1 MTNISITIN
10 NDEFQ
15 KINQK
20 LSLYEISSQNEF
32 ILKFYKFN
40 NTTITIYKTMVLV
53 LQGKDSLD
61 TYKFIFDKE
70 YNEID
75 NQNSIDNKKI
85 QINQY
90 TIATMGSDEVGVGDF
105 FGGIVVASAYVKKD
119 QIQWL
124 KDIGVKDS
132 KFLSDEKIIS
142 IFEKIKDQIIFSVIN
157 IFPEEYNNQFEIYNN
172 SHIIKAVGHN
182 QALWNLSK
190 QATRPYFVIV
200 DQFVSPEN
208 YSNYLRRAN
217 KSEFSVDIFET
228 KAESKYV
235 AVACASIIAR
245 YYFLEQIK
253 TLSNLIN
260 NELILGSSNNNIINL
275 AKQITKEK
283 GVDAL
288 NKICKKHFITYK
300 EVMEN

>member
-10 NDEFQ
+10 KDEFE

-20 LSLYEISSQNEF
+20 LNLYEINSHNEF
-32 ILKFYKFN
+32 ISKIYKFN
-40 NTTITIYKTMVLV
+40 NTTVTIYKTMVLV
-53 LQGKDSLD
+53 LQGKDSLE

-75 NQNSIDNKKI
+75 NQNSFDNKKL

-105 FGGIVVASAYVKKD
+105 FGGIVVASAYVRKD

-142 IFEKIKDQIIFSVIN
+142 IFKNIKDQIIFNVIN

-190 QATRPYFVIV
+190 QATRPYFVII

-217 KSEFSVDIFET
+217 KSEFSIDIFET
-228 KAESKYV
+228 KAESKYM

-253 TLSNLIN
+253 TLSNYVN
-260 NELILGSSNNNIINL
+260 VELILGSSNHNIIST
-275 AKQITKEK
+275 AKQIIKDK
-283 GVDAL
+283 GVDVL
-288 NKICKKHFITYK
+288 NKVCKKHFITYK
-300 EVMEN
+300 EVLEN

>member
-10 NDEFQ
+10 KDEFE

-20 LSLYEISSQNEF
+20 LNLYEINSHNEF
-32 ILKFYKFN
+32 ILKIYKFN
-40 NTTITIYKTMVLV
+40 STTVTIYKTMVLV
-53 LQGKDSLD
+53 LQGKDSLE

-75 NQNSIDNKKI
+75 NQNSFDNKKL

-105 FGGIVVASAYVKKD
+105 FGGIVVASAYVRKD

-142 IFEKIKDQIIFSVIN
+142 IFKNIKDQIIFNVIN

-190 QATRPYFVIV
+190 QATRPYFVII

-217 KSEFSVDIFET
+217 KSEFSIDIFET
-228 KAESKYV
+228 KAESKYM

-253 TLSNLIN
+253 TLSNYVN
-260 NELILGSSNNNIINL
+260 VELILGSSNHNIIST
-275 AKQITKEK
+275 AKQIIKDK
-283 GVDAL
+283 GVDVL
-288 NKICKKHFITYK
+288 NKVCKKHFITYK
-300 EVMEN
+300 EVLEN

>member
-10 NDEFQ
+10 KDEFE

-20 LSLYEISSQNEF
+20 LNLYEINSHNEF
-32 ILKFYKFN
+32 ILKIYKFN
-40 NTTITIYKTMVLV
+40 STTVTIYKTMVLV
-53 LQGKDSLD
+53 LQGKDSLE

-75 NQNSIDNKKI
+75 NKNSFDNKKL

-105 FGGIVVASAYVKKD
+105 FGGIVVASAYVRKD

-124 KDIGVKDS
+124 KNIGVKDS

-142 IFEKIKDQIIFSVIN
+142 IFKNIKDQIIFNVIN

-190 QATRPYFVIV
+190 QATRPYFVII

-217 KSEFSVDIFET
+217 KSEFSIDIFET
-228 KAESKYV
+228 KAESKYM

-253 TLSNLIN
+253 TLSNYVN
-260 NELILGSSNNNIINL
+260 VELILGSSNHNIIST
-275 AKQITKEK
+275 AKQIIKDK
-283 GVDAL
+283 GVDVL
-288 NKICKKHFITYK
+288 NKVCKKHFITYK
-300 EVMEN
+300 EVLEN

>member
-10 NDEFQ
+10 KDEFE

-20 LSLYEISSQNEF
+20 LNLYEINSHNEF
-32 ILKFYKFN
+32 ILKIYKFN
-40 NTTITIYKTMVLV
+40 STTVTIYKTMVLV
-53 LQGKDSLD
+53 LQGKDSLE

-75 NQNSIDNKKI
+75 NQNSFDNKKL

-105 FGGIVVASAYVKKD
+105 FGGIVVASAYVRKD

-142 IFEKIKDQIIFSVIN
+142 IFKNIKDQIIFNVIN

-190 QATRPYFVIV
+190 QATRPYFVII

-217 KSEFSVDIFET
+217 KSEFSIDIFET
-228 KAESKYV
+228 KAESKYM

-253 TLSNLIN
+253 SLSNHIN
-260 NELILGSSNNNIINL
+260 VELILGSSNHNIIST
-275 AKQITKEK
+275 AKQIIKDK

-288 NKICKKHFITYK
+288 NKVCKKHFITYK
-300 EVMEN
+300 EVLEN

>member
-10 NDEFQ
+10 KDEFE

-20 LSLYEISSQNEF
+20 LNLYEINSHNEF
-32 ILKFYKFN
+32 ILKIYKFN
-40 NTTITIYKTMVLV
+40 STTVTIYKTMVLV
-53 LQGKDSLD
+53 LQGKDSLE

-75 NQNSIDNKKI
+75 NQNSFDNKKL

-105 FGGIVVASAYVKKD
+105 FGGIVVASAYVRKD

-142 IFEKIKDQIIFSVIN
+142 IFENIKDQIIFNVIN

-190 QATRPYFVIV
+190 QATRPYFVII

-217 KSEFSVDIFET
+217 KSEFSIDIFET
-228 KAESKYV
+228 KAESKYM

-253 TLSNLIN
+253 SLSNHIN
-260 NELILGSSNNNIINL
+260 VELILGSSNHNIIST
-275 AKQITKEK
+275 AKQIIKDK

-288 NKICKKHFITYK
+288 NKVCKKHFITYK
-300 EVMEN
+300 EVLEN

>member
-10 NDEFQ
+10 KDEFE

-20 LSLYEISSQNEF
+20 LNLYEINSHNEF
-32 ILKFYKFN
+32 ILKIYKFN
-40 NTTITIYKTMVLV
+40 STTVTIYKTMVLV
-53 LQGKDSLD
+53 LQGKDSLE

-75 NQNSIDNKKI
+75 NKNSFDNKKL

-105 FGGIVVASAYVKKD
+105 FGGIVVASAYVRKD

-124 KDIGVKDS
+124 KNIGVKDS

-142 IFEKIKDQIIFSVIN
+142 IFENIKDQIIFNVIN

-190 QATRPYFVIV
+190 QATRPYFVII

-217 KSEFSVDIFET
+217 KSEFSIDIFET
-228 KAESKYV
+228 KAESKYM

-253 TLSNLIN
+253 TLSNYVN
-260 NELILGSSNNNIINL
+260 VELILGSSNHNIIST
-275 AKQITKEK
+275 AKQIIKDK
-283 GVDAL
+283 GVDVL
-288 NKICKKHFITYK
+288 NKVCKKHFITYK
-300 EVMEN
+300 EVLEN

>member
-10 NDEFQ
+10 KDEFE

-20 LSLYEISSQNEF
+20 LNLYEINSHNEF
-32 ILKFYKFN
+32 ILKIYKFN
-40 NTTITIYKTMVLV
+40 STTVTIYKTMVLV
-53 LQGKDSLD
+53 LQGKDSLE

-75 NQNSIDNKKI
+75 NKNSFDNKKL

-105 FGGIVVASAYVKKD
+105 FGGIVVASAYVRKD

-142 IFEKIKDQIIFSVIN
+142 IFKNIKDQIIFNVIN

-190 QATRPYFVIV
+190 QATRPYFVII

-217 KSEFSVDIFET
+217 KSEFSIDIFET
-228 KAESKYV
+228 KAESKYM

-253 TLSNLIN
+253 TLSNYVN
-260 NELILGSSNNNIINL
+260 VELILGSSNHNIIST
-275 AKQITKEK
+275 AKQIIKDK
-283 GVDAL
+283 GVDVL
-288 NKICKKHFITYK
+288 NKVCKKHFITYK
-300 EVMEN
+300 EVLEN